1 MQIVNHNSWSYRKHV
16 PMASQLCNGA
26 FFYSKEICEIMIP
39 RLKTKRPFITV
50 NDKTT
55 CFDDAIVFIHNNL
68 HPENYEWLKDYDNL
82 VLVCGIPETCEKV
95 AHLGK
100 AIYLPLSVD
109 VEYVEQFKRE
119 EKHFDI
125 AFAGR
130 RSKADDYKFEE
141 GTQFLSGLGREKLL
155 SRMADFKRIYAV
167 GRCAIE
173 AKILGCELLPYDE
186 RFPDVERWQIL
197 DTKEATKM
205 LQEMLDEIDN

>member
-1 MQIVNHNSWSYRKHV
+1 MQIVNHNSWSYRKNV
-16 PMASQLCNGA
+16 PMASQLRNGA

-50 NDKTT
+50 NDKAT

-68 HPENYEWLKDYDNL
+68 HPENYEWLKDYNNL

-130 RSKADDYKFEE
+130 RSKADGYKFEE
-141 GTQFLSGLGREKLL
+141 GTQFLSGLSREKLL